1 MTTKLFD
8 LVDDL
13 LLSVFRDINRDGE
26 RGQRLGVYDDT
37 YPPRCRM

>member
-13 LLSVFRDINRDGE
+13 LLSVFWDINRDGE
-26 RGQRLGVYDDT
+26 RGQRRIPTL
-37 YPPRCRM
+37 PRYI